1 MFIMLIKALVSV
13 VIRNTLNIS
22 LVVLINTFINQS
34 NAHRKSYD
42 TRRLALSLTKKTQ
55 LTYIY
60 IYI

>member
-34 NAHRKSYD
+34 ITHTENHMTLDDLHYHLRK
-42 TRRLALSLTKKTQ
+42 KHN
-55 LTYIY
+55 
-60 IYI
+60 